1 MNRRQFM
8 TTAASSVAVA
18 TMVPFGAST
27 KDAPQL
33 EAILNSFDIVGKSG
47 AKQMAFFLVGKND
60 VKEGHFHLK
69 NAISQPL
76 PDDKSSL
83 LDGIKEIQINEMTD
97 QPVAV
102 IIRAA
107 NTIAKETL
115 MHRGNHYAVMDDH
128 VLVWYKGSRDC
139 DSPLQRFGDDS
150 IALHPH
156 FKNFFVKIKGIKLQK
171 HHHEQLEKQGL
182 TRVV

>member
-18 TMVPFGAST
+18 TMVPFGTSM

-47 AKQMAFFLVGKND
+47 ANQMTFFLVGKYD
-60 VKEGHFHLK
+60 EKGDCFQVK
-69 NAISQPL
+69 NVISQSL
-76 PDDKSSL
+76 PDVKSSL
-83 LDGIKEIQINEMTD
+83 LDGIKEIEINEMTD
-97 QPVAV
+97 QPVTV
-102 IIRAA
+102 IARAA

-115 MHRGNHYAVMDDH
+115 MHKGNHYAVMDDH
-128 VLVWYKGSRDC
+128 VLVWCKGSRDC
-139 DSPLQRFGDDS
+139 YSPLQRFGDDS
-150 IALHPH
+150 IALHPR
-156 FKNFFVKIKGIKLQK
+156 FKNFFVKVKGVKLEK

-182 TRVV
+182 TRVT